1 MKYKNAVEKGGRM
14 TDFPAELYFLK
25 KFFLIQK
32 LIFRAYLG
40 SFKKDFQTLGES
52 WV

>member
-1 MKYKNAVEKGGRM
+1 MKYKYAVEIGGRM
-14 TDFPAELYFLK
+14 TDYPVELYFLK

-40 SFKKDFQTLGES
+40 SFKKDVQTLGEG